1 MLISCQL
8 LTKGFD
14 KSQLISCTHL
24 LRQEFDK
31 RCISSC
37 DDFMMQNP
45 TSIGLLT
52 FCLFLFFVITTTVL
66 QHCNW
71 LLQSRYVQ
79 YVGPHMCR
87 YVGPTTISLFVT
99 IIDHWL
105 ALFFITLGYSGS
117 HQTGDSMDT
126 WKFVNYGLFLGAIV
140 LLLLP
145 MDLIADFPC
154 VALVR
159 MSAAYLSAFRYCCHP
174 LLWIISSPLYMI
186 HLGD

>member
-1 MLISCQL
+1 MPTSNKRIWQ
-8 LTKGFD
+8 KPADIVDGV
-14 KSQLISCTHL
+14 

-31 RCISSC
+31 KVYQQLW
-37 DDFMMQNP
+37 DDFMQNP
-45 TSIGLLT
+45 TAIGLLT
-52 FCLFLFFVITTTVL
+52 FGLFSSFVITTTMVL

-87 YVGPTTISLFVT
+87 HVGDTTISLFVT
-99 IIDHWL
+99 IIDDWL
-105 ALFFITLGYSGS
+105 ALFFITLGYIGS
-117 HQTGDSMDT
+117 HHTGDSVDT
-126 WKFVNYGLFLGAIV
+126 WKFVNCGLFLEAIV

-154 VALVR
+154 VDLVR